1 MRPPPTEDEQS
12 FEVYYNASRVRIV
25 VNGLVDPATS
35 FSISDVEICP
45 EFCFDLEPSCTSSC
59 GEGSGMFMSD
69 VLAPSSPSA
78 FSSLFSVPT
87 SSSMDTT
94 NQVNSNTLIS
104 IARSTSEA
112 VAATS
117 FTNVMPLTTTNLDFF
132 TTMTFMSSSTT
143 GIDATMEITSTQLLI
158 DQPVTTFM
166 SNQVMITS
174 SFVEGI
180 GVSSSS
186 ALSSS
191 VPIVPSVMTSA
202 VFDVSTT
209 SIAMSVDAA
218 VSSTTEAASTSQFRT
233 GALPS
238 SSLFLLPT
246 PTPAI
251 TAAESSTQEE
261 ASLSTTMVNQATS
274 TLAVSQPVELTS
286 SASLL
291 ATTTFQEV
299 ITSIAQEPTVSAS
312 TTEDVEGAV
321 STPAPATSL
330 ADFTTIP
337 FSAPVTSL
345 MVSMQD
351 LMTSTSVVQLSSTD
365 VPSSSL
371 EVERTSSANI
381 FSTPVMSL
389 SSTTTL
395 ASSSTLELQPTPSST
410 ILEPIVSS
418 SSSVVEPSQASS
430 SIEDIVDTTPEP
442 SVSASRLES
451 SLVSTPESSSFAV
464 DNEIPTSTSFSSF
477 SLTPTPDMIS
487 PSMTQVSTEPSASS
501 SRLESSLVSTPE
513 SSSFAVDSEIP
524 TSTSFS
530 SFSLTP
536 TPDMISPSMTQ
547 VSTEPSASSSRLE
560 SSLVSTPES
569 SSFAVDSE
577 IPTSIS
583 FTSFS
588 LTPTPDMISPSMTPV
603 NTEGAE
609 SSLIEQIQTSFVSSS
624 TPIFSPSQSLEESTA
639 TQTQRI
645 TSENPTST
653 PSAFIT
659 VSDTTVAPSLTSLEL
674 VLPTSDQVTSFEP
687 SIVDMPPSPTFV
699 QSFSLT
705 QVQPTPSSS
714 SPSEAQP
721 TSIPPVTDTNSFAIS
736 PSLLTPPVTISMI
749 TTAVQTT
756 FVSPTMS
763 VPTVLQ
769 PESETVLLPSISETP
784 TLTLTPASSFV
795 PSATTTAATMVIS
808 MSRETTSNI
817 APEVTASPTSTE
829 SISQTSQFRS
839 LTSSAEFESSV
850 PTPSSASVMTN
861 IVSST
866 PEIFMSVGSG
876 FGSGDFDTSMLFPET
891 SEIAPTP
898 TTTLVSISQPGPS
911 SSLSVSEGVISSET
925 IVTSTP
931 IRSFSFPSFTIEV
944 TTTGQFQPSQS
955 LTETTSEVVTPTG
968 AVVSTVLSVTP
979 NITPS
984 SAVVSTGTFSPSP
997 SPTPAVSP
1005 TPVALPLCEVP
1016 LAPIQVDTDG
1026 LGFILS
1032 EDVSPDESD
1041 ANGLT
1046 YSVELGQSIGRSDQ
1060 LTSSGSLTASLGD
1073 FTGQSAPYT
1082 LNEYPIAHLN
1092 GFISNEQ
1099 VWPDGPSISVA
1110 FQVRDS
1116 SFSSNVN
1123 VDVDC
1128 EVVLNNMR
1136 DASTNTT
1143 ECFVSPLCGTSSVN
1157 LDIPSNWFLEYEVTN
1172 VAIEVMIGNRR
1183 FELGSTVLMPTDQ
1196 TQIDNTVFMI
1206 PPKRSLLPGE
1216 EFRVPI
1222 HASFSR
1228 RLAGFSLDCQVNGE
1242 AAELRGAE
1250 STFTWS
1256 LLSSVHPNDTNRMSL
1271 TGFRSYDRTNTSQIS
1286 STEVIVELIIAVR
1299 PNSQLVEESKIE
1311 IQCETLKL
1319 VLTTG
1324 DDLVEKE
1331 SIKYVRALNRDGE
1344 STMMGIGYLETRTYI
1359 GLFACTNQNEIVNT
1373 ARLTS
1378 SNTMMID
1385 TVNMSVYGFSIDN
1398 GNLDR
1403 LSQGV
1408 MCASDNESVIEVD
1421 MMCAHVYFD
1430 GTELYGSD
1438 KVDIWMVYTDGEAS
1452 GSIPFRVW
1460 LPSQEINISLADSEL
1475 NAIESTAT
1483 CENGSTTY
1491 QRSSLTIMT
1500 TISTGT
1506 ETAMVHVTSL
1516 LRPYLRVSDDNIAQL
1531 TDSMLYVEGVSDGE
1545 TFLYVSTL
1553 GQEYG
1558 AEISVTNATV
1568 EAECFNIF
1576 TFTSIDVTLSL
1587 PDKANDFRR
1596 MATISLSENY
1606 EFIGSNFYI
1615 VPVIQ
1620 FSDDAR
1626 MVLTEEQ
1633 FDSLEIAINPELED
1647 NLERTS
1653 AWSEGSFEITSPID
1667 DFDITVVWTIDSLQE
1682 CEYVAFTSNYS
1693 FNNGGDIEI
1702 PSLIINA
1709 TSDTITSPD
1718 DAAAYLGTP
1727 TFILLEAY
1735 LGYNTFESNITG
1747 HNGILFEVIND
1758 PLNLLR
1764 LTDYMGRTRMVE
1776 TNSSNSGVAT
1786 IRATFSP
1793 LNITTEYS
1801 ITVKRRVSF
1810 VLTAYKEGGADII
1823 TSQLGQIG
1831 SSGKYQR
1838 AELGARINFSDGTM
1852 KQLSNDD
1859 ITVTIVSNDP
1869 DVVGIVQPPSKI
1881 LQVNDAPSSEV
1892 IVSLQ
1897 AVIVGSNI
1905 TSDYLNVTI
1914 QSSSES
1920 IEVISINSV
1929 SLSKTAAKLDD
1940 IIYADCAVELAD
1952 GTYLSTTFTDGTPI
1966 YRDLITFSSLN
1977 LEFLSVS
1984 DPAMGRLS
1992 LIKNSLEPLQL
2003 KASAGN
2009 VSRTETFIGS
2019 LNPNLE
2025 EVGLK
2030 MNAIQITEQD
2040 NFNISVVLNSDQ
2052 RAVGVY
2058 EVEVMYK
2065 SASQLQLIEIVQGD
2079 NWKNGTVIFAEK
2091 SGGRVTIGG
2100 VLNRGIQN
2108 SLAELAVLT
2117 FMALEAGTVAF
2128 NVTVNYISD
2137 ANVIPTV
2144 LTSPSNSLAGHIQ
2157 INIASSEPSKR
2168 EAPYF
2173 YYDYDFSDLDDIPWP
2188 DLPIPHHSRS
2198 KRDTLTCTPSATD
2211 VNGDCVENLI
2221 DVYVLQEFI
2230 SAEVYDFAT
2239 AEGQQLTQMNI
2250 TTANVGEGDISQ
2262 IFAIERTS
2270 LDLSF
2275 NVFNLSYTFD
2285 LQDNSDICRFF
2296 VSGAVESTSDATLN
2310 FNDINNLVYVFLD
2323 FASTN
2328 ETFQSEFDSTFGD
2341 NAISP
2346 KNGVNGLYGGTVNV
2360 PLTNDMGSAI
2370 FEIQVNSSFKT
2381 EGFTMVVFLSILT
2394 DIQVEDQIPTIGSFG
2409 IDIVS
2414 NITVTGAIDSCI
2426 PVPTT
2431 SAVLPTSTAIEDLTS
2446 TEFPVL
2452 PTTTAPSTSE
2462 IPSTVVVLTSV
2473 EPPVV
2478 STTIP
2483 LSSTVVL
2490 QVTSQPTVDGSP
2502 TSDILS
2508 NTVAPT
2514 STEELLTMF
2523 SSLVV
2528 MTSSTL
2534 ETPTTTSSTAVLSSS
2549 EIISP
2554 TTFLVFTPSPTPIEP
2569 EVPPTSSELLST
2581 STELP
2586 TSTAQP
2592 VSTSAIELVRSSTAT
2607 MVPSPS
2613 PPPVPTTIVQPS
2625 SSARD
2630 QPTTTTDLRVFISTT
2645 ATDFVQSTTTTA
2657 PVESPTPTP
2666 PLTTTQTTEPSSTSV
2681 QPQSTTTSVVPP
2693 TTEVTTEPTT
2703 TEIVTEPTTT
2713 EIVTEPTTTEI
2724 VTEPTTTEIVTEPT
2738 TTEIV
2743 TEPTTTEI
2751 VTEPTT
2757 TEIVTEPT
2765 TTEIVTEP
2773 TTTEIVTEPTTTE
2786 IVTEPTTTEIV
2797 TEPTTTDTVTEP
2809 TTTEIVTEPT
2819 TTEIVTESSTT
2830 EIITEPTTTEIV
2842 TESTTTE
2849 IITEPTTT
2857 KIVTEP
2863 PTTKMTTDMTT
2874 DTTTRTTTDV
2884 GSTVSAKSE
2893 DGPTTIIIVV
2903 IAVIAV
2909 ILAIVVVVFI
2919 VVYAVKKHRKK
2930 SGIYRPHS
2938 NHNTPS
2944 RGNKGFFFHEEEQIV
2959 CIV

>member
-1 MRPPPTEDEQS
+1 M
-12 FEVYYNASRVRIV
+12 
-25 VNGLVDPATS
+25 
-35 FSISDVEICP
+35 
-45 EFCFDLEPSCTSSC
+45 
-59 GEGSGMFMSD
+59 
-69 VLAPSSPSA
+69 
-78 FSSLFSVPT
+78 
-87 SSSMDTT
+87 
-94 NQVNSNTLIS
+94 
-104 IARSTSEA
+104 
-112 VAATS
+112 
-117 FTNVMPLTTTNLDFF
+117 
-132 TTMTFMSSSTT
+132 
-143 GIDATMEITSTQLLI
+143 
-158 DQPVTTFM
+158 
-166 SNQVMITS
+166 
-174 SFVEGI
+174 
-180 GVSSSS
+180 
-186 ALSSS
+186 
-191 VPIVPSVMTSA
+191 
-202 VFDVSTT
+202 
-209 SIAMSVDAA
+209 
-218 VSSTTEAASTSQFRT
+218 
-233 GALPS
+233 
-238 SSLFLLPT
+238 
-246 PTPAI
+246 
-251 TAAESSTQEE
+251 
-261 ASLSTTMVNQATS
+261 
-274 TLAVSQPVELTS
+274 
-286 SASLL
+286 
-291 ATTTFQEV
+291 
-299 ITSIAQEPTVSAS
+299 
-312 TTEDVEGAV
+312 
-321 STPAPATSL
+321 
-330 ADFTTIP
+330 
-337 FSAPVTSL
+337 
-345 MVSMQD
+345 
-351 LMTSTSVVQLSSTD
+351 
-365 VPSSSL
+365 
-371 EVERTSSANI
+371 
-381 FSTPVMSL
+381 
-389 SSTTTL
+389 
-395 ASSSTLELQPTPSST
+395 
-410 ILEPIVSS
+410 
-418 SSSVVEPSQASS
+418 
-430 SIEDIVDTTPEP
+430 
-442 SVSASRLES
+442 
-451 SLVSTPESSSFAV
+451 
-464 DNEIPTSTSFSSF
+464 
-477 SLTPTPDMIS
+477 
-487 PSMTQVSTEPSASS
+487 
-501 SRLESSLVSTPE
+501 
-513 SSSFAVDSEIP
+513 
-524 TSTSFS
+524 
-530 SFSLTP
+530 
-536 TPDMISPSMTQ
+536 
-547 VSTEPSASSSRLE
+547 
-560 SSLVSTPES
+560 
-569 SSFAVDSE
+569 
-577 IPTSIS
+577 
-583 FTSFS
+583 
-588 LTPTPDMISPSMTPV
+588 
-603 NTEGAE
+603 
-609 SSLIEQIQTSFVSSS
+609 
-624 TPIFSPSQSLEESTA
+624 
-639 TQTQRI
+639 
-645 TSENPTST
+645 
-653 PSAFIT
+653 
-659 VSDTTVAPSLTSLEL
+659 
-674 VLPTSDQVTSFEP
+674 
-687 SIVDMPPSPTFV
+687 
-699 QSFSLT
+699 
-705 QVQPTPSSS
+705 
-714 SPSEAQP
+714 
-721 TSIPPVTDTNSFAIS
+721 
-736 PSLLTPPVTISMI
+736 
-749 TTAVQTT
+749 
-756 FVSPTMS
+756 
-763 VPTVLQ
+763 
-769 PESETVLLPSISETP
+769 
-784 TLTLTPASSFV
+784 
-795 PSATTTAATMVIS
+795 
-808 MSRETTSNI
+808 
-817 APEVTASPTSTE
+817 
-829 SISQTSQFRS
+829 
-839 LTSSAEFESSV
+839 
-850 PTPSSASVMTN
+850 
-861 IVSST
+861 
-866 PEIFMSVGSG
+866 
-876 FGSGDFDTSMLFPET
+876 
-891 SEIAPTP
+891 
-898 TTTLVSISQPGPS
+898 
-911 SSLSVSEGVISSET
+911 
-925 IVTSTP
+925 
-931 IRSFSFPSFTIEV
+931 
-944 TTTGQFQPSQS
+944 
-955 LTETTSEVVTPTG
+955 
-968 AVVSTVLSVTP
+968 
-979 NITPS
+979 
-984 SAVVSTGTFSPSP
+984 
-997 SPTPAVSP
+997 
-1005 TPVALPLCEVP
+1005 
-1016 LAPIQVDTDG
+1016 
-1026 LGFILS
+1026 
-1032 EDVSPDESD
+1032 SPDESD

-1060 LTSSGSLTASLGD
+1060 LTSSGSLTASLGG

-1110 FQVRDS
+1110 FQVRENS

-1183 FELGSTVLMPTDQ
+1183 FELGSIVLMPTGQ
-1196 TQIDNTVFMI
+1196 TQINNTVFMI

-1216 EFRVPI
+1216 EFRLPI

-1299 PNSQLVEESKIE
+1299 PQLVEESKIE

-1398 GNLDR
+1398 GNLER

-1438 KVDIWMVYTDGEAS
+1438 KVDIWMVYADGEAS

-1667 DFDITVVWTIDSLQE
+1667 DFDITIVWTIDSLQE

-1693 FNNGGDIEI
+1693 LNNGGDIEI

-1810 VLTAYKEGGADII
+1810 VLTAYKEGGVDII

-1831 SSGKYQR
+1831 SSGMYQR

-1859 ITVTIVSNDP
+1859 ITVTIVSNDL

-1920 IEVISINSV
+1920 IEVANITSI
-1929 SLSKTAAKLDD
+1929 SLSRTSAKLED

-2009 VSRTETFIGS
+2009 VSRTQTFIGS

-2030 MNAIQITEQD
+2030 MNATQITEQD

-2058 EVEVMYK
+2058 EVEVMYE

-2144 LTSPSNSLAGHIQ
+2144 LTSPSNSLSGHIQ

-2188 DLPIPHHSRS
+2188 DLPIPRHLRS

-2239 AEGQQLTQMNI
+2239 AEGQQLTLMNI

-2370 FEIQVNSSFKT
+2370 FEIQVNSLFET

-2452 PTTTAPSTSE
+2452 PTTTAPSTSD
-2462 IPSTVVVLTSV
+2462 IPFTVVVLTSV
-2473 EPPVV
+2473 EPSVV

-2483 LSSTVVL
+2483 LSSTVVF
-2490 QVTSQPTVDGSP
+2490 QVTSQPTVDGT
-2502 TSDILS
+2502 TSEILS
-2508 NTVAPT
+2508 STVAPT
-2514 STEELLTMF
+2514 STEELLTVF
-2523 SSLVV
+2523 SSPVA

-2592 VSTSAIELVRSSTAT
+2592 VSTSTIELVRSSTAT
-2607 MVPSPS
+2607 MVPSPT

-2625 SSARD
+2625 TSARD

-2666 PLTTTQTTEPSSTSV
+2666 LLTTTQSTEPSSTSV
-2681 QPQSTTTSVVPP
+2681 QPQTTTTSVVPP
-2693 TTEVTTEPTT
+2693 TTEVTTEPSTTEIVTEPTTTEIVTEPTTTEIVTEPTTTEIITEPTT

-2738 TTEIV
+2738 TTEIIS
-2743 TEPTTTEI
+2743 EPTTTEI
-2751 VTEPTT
+2751 ISEPPVVTTPTTTSSARVLSSSQSTSTATFIAFTPSPTPIEPEVPSTSTESSSKPTEPPTTEIRIVPTT
-2757 TEIVTEPT
+2757 TEIVSEPP
-2765 TTEIVTEP
+2765 TTEIV
-2773 TTTEIVTEPTTTE
+2773 
-2786 IVTEPTTTEIV
+2786 
-2797 TEPTTTDTVTEP
+2797 
-2809 TTTEIVTEPT
+2809 
-2819 TTEIVTESSTT
+2819 S
-2830 EIITEPTTTEIV
+2830 
-2842 TESTTTE
+2842 
-2849 IITEPTTT
+2849 
-2857 KIVTEP
+2857 EP
-2863 PTTKMTTDMTT
+2863 PTTVIITRPSTTKMPLEPPTEMTT

-2884 GSTVSAKSE
+2884 GSTSE
-2893 DGPTTIIIVV
+2893 AESGNATTTIIIVV